1 MAWTWLHRFGSPPH
15 FYRVA
20 GKLTPWFAWPAG
32 VLIIT
37 GWTWGLVYA
46 PPDAVQS
53 DAYRVIFAHVPSAWL
68 SLMSY
73 SAMAIAAAVGLIWRI
88 KVAHAVAAAIAPA
101 GAIFTALALVTGM
114 LWGAPTWGTYWTW
127 SDPRLVFEL
136 VLLFLFLGYLALRS
150 ATDDENRADRA
161 SGLLATVGIIN
172 VPLVHFSVVW
182 WKNSLHQ
189 GSTVFRADGPAMPA
203 SMLWPLLISA
213 LGFTCYF
220 AAVMLTRARAEVLRR
235 ERTGAWIA
243 EAVGK

>member
-20 GKLTPWFAWPAG
+20 GTLTPWFAWPAA
-32 VLIIT
+32 VLVIV

-46 PPDAVQS
+46 PPDALQS
-53 DAYRVIFAHVPSAWL
+53 DAYRVIFVHVPSAWL

-73 SAMAIAAAVGLIWRI
+73 SLMAVAAAVGLIWRI

-101 GAIFTALALVTGM
+101 GAVFTALALVTGM
-114 LWGAPTWGTYWTW
+114 LWGAPIWGTYWTW
-127 SDPRLVFEL
+127 RDPRLVFEL

-161 SGLLATVGIIN
+161 SGLLATVGIVN
-172 VPLVHFSVVW
+172 VPLVHFSVG
-182 WKNSLHQ
+182 SALHQ
-189 GSTVFRADGPAMPA
+189 GSTVFRAQGPAMPP
-203 SMLWPLLISA
+203 SMLWPLLVSA

-235 ERTGAWIA
+235 ERTGTWIA
-243 EAVGK
+243 EAVGE